1 MDTAVISALLKP
13 EAWPHP
19 VASLE
24 LIETHIS
31 WVLLTGE
38 YAYKIKKP
46 VDFGFLDFSTLE
58 KRKRYCE
65 EEVRL
70 NGRLASEIYLDVVPI
85 CGSPKAPVI
94 GGEGPALE
102 YAVRMRQFDTRLG
115 FDQLLQRGK
124 LTGDYMD
131 RVAAVLAEFH
141 AGIEVFDEN
150 SSYGNPAVV
159 LAPVRENFE
168 QIRQNLSDQVDDPLR
183 LEEFEALSRWSEA
196 AWRDLEIVFSRRR
209 EAGFVRECHGDL
221 HLRNIVL
228 WQGRVTPFDCIEF
241 NPSLR
246 RIDVM
251 SELAFLLMDLD
262 DHGRHDLSARLLN
275 SYLEHTGDYEGLQV
289 LRFYQVYRALVRAK
303 VASLRLAQ
311 APQDLANERVELCKY
326 LDLASRYTRPLTPSL
341 SIVHGLSGSGKTYVS
356 QQLLERSELIRL
368 RSDVE
373 RKRLFGLEP
382 LDSSESGSRPDI
394 YTSEA
399 TERTYGRLLELA
411 RDVTG
416 WGYAVLVDAAF
427 LKAPER
433 RAFSDMAR
441 EANIPFAILHCEADK
456 ALLRERI
463 VERQA
468 RADDASEADLSVLEL
483 QIESQEPLL
492 AEELKYCYRLDT
504 TGELALSTVLDFLGV
519 SK

>member
-58 KRKRYCE
+58 KRRHCCK

-94 GGEGPALE
+94 GGEGSVLE

-115 FDQLLQRGK
+115 FDQLLQRGE
-124 LTGDYMD
+124 LTADHMD
-131 RVAAVLAEFH
+131 RVAAVLAKFH

-150 SSYGNPAVV
+150 SSYGNPAAV

-168 QIRQNLSDQVDDPLR
+168 QIRQHLSDQVGDPLR

-196 AWRDLEIVFSRRR
+196 AWRELETVFSRRR

-228 WQGRVTPFDCIEF
+228 WQGRVEF

-262 DHGRHDLSARLLN
+262 DYGRHDLSARLLN

-311 APQDLANERVELCKY
+311 APEDSANEQLELCKY

-341 SIVHGLSGSGKTYVS
+341 SIVHGLSGSGKTHVS
-356 QQLLERSELIRL
+356 QQLLQRSALIRL

-373 RKRLFGLEP
+373 RKRLFGLAP
-382 LDSSESGSRPDI
+382 LESSESGSRPDI
-394 YTSEA
+394 YTLQA

-441 EANIPFAILHCEADK
+441 EANIPFAILHCEADT

-483 QIESQEPLL
+483 QIESQEPLS
-492 AEELKYCYRLDT
+492 AEELKYCFRLDT
-504 TGELALSTVLDFLGV
+504 TGELALSAVLDFLAV